1 MKQVFAPLRSMAD
14 KLFKNMPVV
23 LQGFE
28 YFKKV
33 EKMDMEPNKMQDIGK
48 VRQSFLEKVR
58 RKMEHTDVATVVVCD
73 QNVTESYFCC
83 SLCRGGTAP
92 YWQVALDST

>member
-1 MKQVFAPLRSMAD
+1 
-14 KLFKNMPVV
+14 MPVV

-48 VRQSFLEKVR
+48 VRQSFLEKVL
-58 RKMEHTDVATVVVCD
+58 RKMEHPMLQRLWCVIKMFLKVTSVAACVVAV
-73 QNVTESYFCC
+73 
-83 SLCRGGTAP
+83 LLPIGKWPWTALEH
-92 YWQVALDST
+92 VD